1 MFTRCIIPDAI
12 YTGLKDLLL
21 SGFLSA
27 DYAQL
32 IHDDVNDCGPTVGLR
47 FTDTDPDAPSA
58 YHLVQPTLRCEGKR
72 GLVLHQQAG
81 CLTVFLASRILH
93 TSSLNE
99 HGANPDYP
107 SLSIGFVQKTK
118 VLRESERKAHLL
130 GNMVCFP
137 ILERFYS
144 L

>member
-1 MFTRCIIPDAI
+1 MFPFWLTTDGT

-21 SGFLSA
+21 SGFLGA
-27 DYAQL
+27 NYAQL
-32 IHDDVNDCGPTVGLR
+32 IHDDKNDCGPTVGLR
-47 FTDTDPDAPSA
+47 FTDTAPDAPSA

-81 CLTVFLASRILH
+81 CLTVFLANQILH

-107 SLSIGFVQKTK
+107 SLGVGIVQKTK
-118 VLRESERKAHLL
+118 VLTGSERKAHLL

-144 L
+144 P